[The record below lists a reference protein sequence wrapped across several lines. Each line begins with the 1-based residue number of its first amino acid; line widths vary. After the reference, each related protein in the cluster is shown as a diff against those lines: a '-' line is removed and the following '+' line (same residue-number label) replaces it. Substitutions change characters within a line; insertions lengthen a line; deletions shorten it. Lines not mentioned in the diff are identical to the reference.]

1 MNQPIP
7 FRYIQTNQPCVT
19 RDMRKKHEMEI
30 AREHCYFI
38 GLRITAEYSMYY
50 QHALILAD
58 DYESLVIGINE
69 ERNTILDQQQ
79 AMSLNDIEPVFVRS
93 LLMQDQVM
101 IASVDA
107 CGINTEIKEILCRR
121 NDHRF
126 TVFGM
131 LGNEEICLIPEEAHD
146 ALTAMRLARWE
157 SIKLAV
163 KNFKPLDVRQAHPSA
178 REFDA
183 QFHQVAGRFMKLI
196 GNSSATGHTH

>member
-1 MNQPIP
+1 
-7 FRYIQTNQPCVT
+7 
-19 RDMRKKHEMEI
+19 MRKKHEMKI

-50 QHALILAD
+50 KHALILAD

-69 ERNTILDQQQ
+69 ERNSILDQQQ

-93 LLMQDQVM
+93 LLLQDQVM
-101 IASVDA
+101 IASIDA
-107 CGINTEIKEILCRR
+107 CGINVEIKKILSRR
-121 NDHRF
+121 DDHQF

-157 SIKLAV
+157 SIKLAE
-163 KNFKPLDVRQAHPSA
+163 KNFQPLDVRQAHPA
-178 REFDA
+178 TREFDA
-183 QFHQVAGRFMKLI
+183 LFHQVAGRFMKLV
-196 GNSSATGHTH
+196 GDSYGTGHMH

>member
-1 MNQPIP
+1 LNQPLP
-7 FRYIQTNQPCVT
+7 YRYIQADQPCLT
-19 RDMRKKHEMEI
+19 RDMRKKHGMEI

-38 GLRITAEYSMYY
+38 GLRITVGNAMRY

-58 DYESLVIGINE
+58 DYESLVNGIVE
-69 ERNTILDQQQ
+69 ERIAILDQQL
-79 AMSLNDIEPVFVRS
+79 ATSLNDIEPVFVRS

-107 CGINTEIKEILCRR
+107 YGINIEMKEILSRR

-131 LGNEEICLIPEEAHD
+131 LGNEEICLIPKEAHD

-157 SIKLAV
+157 SIKLAA
-163 KNFKPLDVRQAHPSA
+163 KDFQPLDVRQAHPVT
-178 REFDA
+178 REFEA
-183 QFHQVAGRFMKLI
+183 LFHQVADRFMKMV
-196 GNSSATGHTH
+196 GDSYGTGQLH